1 MSLHWHILGAGNL
14 GTLAAFY
21 LRQAGFSMCLA
32 GRPEAPRRLT
42 FPDGRSHD
50 LLLPGDDGAPIR
62 YLILATKAAQSL
74 PALAP
79 LRTRLGTGTTLIRLQ
94 NGLGSLDDL
103 PPPHPHIIDAV
114 ANSGAWRE
122 PLPGGGEHIHLAAEN
137 TTLLGDGRSQP
148 PSWFAALADHWPQLR
163 WRPDIR
169 LQQWLK
175 LSLNAVINPL
185 TALHDCDNGALLAD
199 SRLQPRFDALAEE
212 IDALARRLLPEW
224 PGETA
229 ARARALAQATAG
241 NTSSMRADVRA
252 GRATEIHYINGYL
265 LRQAEQIGMA
275 LPEHQRIVAEIL
287 ALHRP

>member
-21 LRQAGFSMCLA
+21 LRQAGFTLCLA

-42 FPDGRSHD
+42 FPDGRSHE
-50 LLLPGDDGAPIR
+50 LLLPGDDGEPIR
-62 YLILATKAAQSL
+62 HLIVATKAAQTL

-79 LRTRLGTGTTLIRLQ
+79 LRTRLGTDTTLIRLQ

-103 PPPHPHIIDAV
+103 PLPHPHIIDAV

-137 TTLLGDGRSQP
+137 STLMGDGRSQP
-148 PSWFAALADHWPQLR
+148 PNWFAGLADHWPQLS
-163 WRPDIR
+163 WRADIR

-185 TALHDCDNGALLAD
+185 TALHDCDNGVLLAD
-199 SRLQPRFDALAEE
+199 ARLQPRLDALAAE
-212 IDALARRLLPEW
+212 IDTLAHRLLPEW
-224 PGETA
+224 PGDTA

-265 LRQAEQIGMA
+265 LRKAAQIGMA
-275 LPEHQRIVAEIL
+275 LPEHQRIVNEIL
-287 ALHRP
+287 ALPRR